1 MNDAS
6 APPPPPPSPS
16 PAPPPDDKAV
26 ALAPRQTW
34 LQSRIG
40 SDLFVGLFLILVTST
55 VIPLVTDIIRG
66 FNEWRDQKQ
75 ELNDTATFIRQE
87 TLRRLDFLDA
97 LVKTAASQR
106 QIGERIVASM
116 SASNGGSGSFG
127 FYPRFRNA
135 PLEDLLLHIQG
146 MSNSKDMEP
155 INALSQLRLLA
166 INLRDGNGDKEDQD
180 AGRDVSRKEAYR
192 LIEIA
197 RIWAK
202 AANLDNVTHF
212 VKKTAQT
219 DVLIRTGP

>member
-1 MNDAS
+1 MSDAS
-6 APPPPPPSPS
+6 APPPSTPSPS
-16 PAPPPDDKAV
+16 PAPPPDDKAA
-26 ALAPRQTW
+26 ALAARRAW
-34 LQSRIG
+34 LQSPLG
-40 SDLFVGLFLILVTST
+40 SGLFIGLFTVLVTSM
-55 VIPLVTDIIRG
+55 LVPAITG
-66 FNEWRDQKQ
+66 AAQQYNEWRDQLR

-97 LVKTAASQR
+97 LVKTATTQR

-197 RIWAK
+197 RIWTK